1 MSGSSVY
8 DFGSGKQLSVLQ
20 IAARLA
26 SQEVPLSEDQVN
38 ALSAVAGS
46 STDNADA
53 PEPAPTPKQVQTE
66 LRASIERAVR
76 RIAHERGFEP
86 QQLNKALKQRFG
98 KSRAAMS
105 VEQLKAQRSL
115 LIERCH
121 EWNLTWEELS
131 K

>member
-38 ALSAVAGS
+38 ARSAVAGS

-66 LRASIERAVR
+66 LRASIECAVR

-98 KSRAAMS
+98 KARAAMS
-105 VEQLKAQRSL
+105 VEPLKAQRSL